1 MKLNYKTFLL
11 PFVLLAASGIQALAQ
26 DAATPAAA
34 APAAETNFY
43 DSFLSNGL
51 LLFTAFVII
60 GAFVVMFRLLN
71 VLIKMQ
77 QIQIYKEQGFEAFQ
91 EAQAR
96 PMENFWNNMYKRW
109 TKVVPV
115 EKEEDI
121 LFDHNYDG
129 IKELDNS
136 LPPWWV
142 AMFYITIA
150 FAGIYLFYFHVS
162 GVGKSSKEQY
172 EVEVKKA
179 EVAIAAFQAK
189 QADKVDEENL
199 VPLEKETDIAAGKTL
214 FTTNCVACHGALGE
228 GGVGP
233 NMTDKFWIHGGS
245 IKNIYQTIKNGVPE
259 KGMIAWGNQLRPAD
273 MHRLASYILTL
284 QGTNPPNGKAAEGT
298 EFVPEAA
305 ATPQDT
311 TAAPAEPAAPTG
323 SGQ

>member
-1 MKLNYKTFLL
+1 MKPNYKLVFLT
-11 PFVLLAASGIQALAQ
+11 LAALPISGVMAVAQ
-26 DAATPAAA
+26 DAAAAA
-34 APAAETNFY
+34 APAAEGNFY
-43 DSFLSNGL
+43 SNFLSNGL

-60 GAFVVMFRLLN
+60 GAFIVMFRLLN
-71 VLIKMQ
+71 VMIKMQ

-91 EAQAR
+91 EAQAK
-96 PMENFWNNMYKRW
+96 PMENFWNNLYKRW

-162 GVGKSSKEQY
+162 GIGNSSKEQY

-233 NMTDKFWIHGGS
+233 NMTDKFWIHGGA

-284 QGTNPPNGKAAEGT
+284 QGTNPPNGKAPEGT
-298 EFVPEAA
+298 EYIPES
-305 ATPQDT
+305 ATAPQDT
-311 TAAPAEPAAPTG
+311 TATSAPAEPAATE